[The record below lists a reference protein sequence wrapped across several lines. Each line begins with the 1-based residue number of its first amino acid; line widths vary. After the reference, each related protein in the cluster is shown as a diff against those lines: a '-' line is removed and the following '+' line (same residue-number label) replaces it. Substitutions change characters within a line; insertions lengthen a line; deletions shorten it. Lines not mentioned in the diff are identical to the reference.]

1 MNIFWFIVWLIGA
14 IISTYVVFKYAEPI
28 KMVKHIWK
36 AFKQQN
42 KIKDKLL
49 VFGTLLFV
57 IFCAVPGY
65 IVLSWFGAFATY
77 VIFNDFDNR

>member
-14 IISTYVVFKYAEPI
+14 IISAYIVFKYAEPI
-28 KMVKHIWK
+28 KMIKHMWEV
-36 AFKQQN
+36 FKQQN
-42 KIKDKLL
+42 KIKDKLF

-77 VIFNDFDNR
+77 VCFNDFDK